1 MKKIFIAVAMVM
13 MLMSCAD
20 HSHDFSIYGTVT
32 DPELEGA
39 CIFLVPYLEKVI
51 EPTKE
56 NLDSTFIVDGK
67 FEFHGNV
74 ERLSDIRI
82 ERRRRINVQNL
93 LVLTEPGTINVT
105 IGRVSSSAGTPM
117 NDSLQLWKELTK
129 QYRLEMYEA
138 TDQAV
143 KDSLTLSYDNRSRQI
158 ASNCGGQIAVFM
170 KRLFPDR

>member
-1 MKKIFIAVAMVM
+1 MKKIFITVAMAM

-56 NLDSTFIVDGK
+56 NLDSTFISGGK

>member
-1 MKKIFIAVAMVM
+1 MKKIFITVAMAM

-56 NLDSTFIVDGK
+56 NLDSTFISDGK

>member
-1 MKKIFIAVAMVM
+1 MKKIFLPVASAL

-105 IGRVSSSAGTPM
+105 IGPVSSSAGTPK
-117 NDSLQLWKELTK
+117 NDSLQVWKELTK

-138 TDQAV
+138 ANQAV
-143 KDSLTLSYDNRSRQI
+143 KDSLTLSYDNRSREI
-158 ASNCGGQIAVFM
+158 ASNCGGQIATFM

>member
-1 MKKIFIAVAMVM
+1 MKKIFITVAMVL

-56 NLDSTFIVDGK
+56 NLDSTFISDGK

-143 KDSLTLSYDNRSRQI
+143 KDSLTISYDNRSRQL

>member
-1 MKKIFIAVAMVM
+1 MKKIFITVAMAM

-56 NLDSTFIVDGK
+56 NLDSTFISDGK
-67 FEFHGNV
+67 FEFHGKV

-82 ERRRRINVQNL
+82 ERSRRINVQNL

-143 KDSLTLSYDNRSRQI
+143 KDSLTISYDNRSRQI

>member
-1 MKKIFIAVAMVM
+1 MKKIFITVAMAL

>member
-1 MKKIFIAVAMVM
+1 MKKIFITVAMAL

-56 NLDSTFIVDGK
+56 NLDSTFISGGK

-143 KDSLTLSYDNRSRQI
+143 KDSLTLSYDNRSREL
-158 ASNCGGQIAVFM
+158 ASNCGGQIATFM